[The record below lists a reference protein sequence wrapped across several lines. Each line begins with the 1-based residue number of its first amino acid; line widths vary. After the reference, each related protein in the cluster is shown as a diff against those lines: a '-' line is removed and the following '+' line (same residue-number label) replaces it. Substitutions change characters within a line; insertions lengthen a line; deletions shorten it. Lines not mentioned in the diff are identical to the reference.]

1 MADEE
6 VQAIEKFV
14 LANNKEEAL
23 KCFSSTSDFKLYIE
37 GNHFLSLNQDA
48 KVDEILKILSRNPEL
63 AKKLEV
69 RKLIKSLEKND

>member
-23 KCFSSTSDFKLYIE
+23 KSFSSTSDFKLYIE